1 MAENKGLKTEIAT
14 IVTKACIHFEH
25 GDEEY
30 TYGAI
35 RQILSKIREVVEGAG
50 LAKQRCEDIYENP
63 PTSIYGEFH
72 THGEALEHIAQ
83 AQLQAILK
91 ALDNGGK

>member
-35 RQILSKIREVVEGAG
+35 RQILAKIREVVEGV
-50 LAKQRCEDIYENP
+50 DIENP
-63 PTSIYGEFH
+63 YPEDTGQYNGFNAGINLL
-72 THGEALEHIAQ
+72 TK
-83 AQLQAILK
+83 AILK
-91 ALDNGGK
+91 ALDKED

>member
-1 MAENKGLKTEIAT
+1 MAENKLLTEIEDKIEAIDILSEQPIRECAT
-14 IVTKACIHFEH
+14 
-25 GDEEY
+25 
-30 TYGAI
+30 
-35 RQILSKIREVVEGAG
+35 QILAKIRKVVEGAG

-91 ALDNGGK
+91 ALEGD